1 MKNNFDDIYY
11 PKNLEEILYKNVDE
25 KMVDHIRRPNQNH
38 LGEVC
43 QVLFDEKA
51 TYFDL
56 FNEIEKCARALKK
69 YGIQKGDCVTFAM
82 PNVPETIYY
91 FYACNEIGATAYLI
105 DPRSSFN
112 SMVECIKAS
121 NSVLFICELGNYYE
135 KVAKN
140 LDKLPVDNVIVVSPV
155 NMLEKKVPM
164 NTTKNNMI
172 AYLYSLKKYYQELK
186 NIFNNNDKR
195 VFHSDFINKGLKYEG
210 TFASKY
216 DPDIPAIIVNTS
228 GTTGVVKG
236 AIHSNKNYNIFT
248 NQIHLITKELKRGN
262 SYYSYVPYCS
272 MYGSCVGMHTALT
285 NGIIIYN
292 APKFNGKKA
301 LDEIIKK
308 KISIIVGVPN
318 LIENLTKIYDQKN
331 LDASHVKQYVIGGD
345 NASPESIKHENDVL
359 LSRGMSSKI
368 IFGYGATEVLPIA
381 TTNFDERSQVPG
393 SVGIPYPGVS
403 IKIINPET
411 LDEVDDN
418 IEGELY
424 AHTPNMMLGY
434 LNKEENKLAFME
446 YDGIKYYKTGD
457 KGYKTKDGIIYIT
470 GRYKRLMK
478 RPDGHQTSPIP
489 IENALRNNPI
499 VKDCAAIGIGRRDGR
514 PGLLPTAFIVL
525 NNKDEIEKSNE
536 IKNVIISIAE
546 QVFQNLSGEREN
558 ALAYVIVDKIPMTM
572 NGKIDFMALS
582 KYKFEDL
589 DFYAIEDV
597 MVKDY
602 LEGISNGQ
610 FIKINKGKVKSLNK

>member
-1 MKNNFDDIYY
+1 M
-11 PKNLEEILYKNVDE
+11 
-25 KMVDHIRRPNQNH
+25 
-38 LGEVC
+38 
-43 QVLFDEKA
+43 
-51 TYFDL
+51 
-56 FNEIEKCARALKK
+56 KK

-82 PNVPETIYY
+82 PNIPETIYY

-155 NMLEKKVPM
+155 NMLEEKVPK
-164 NTTKNNMI
+164 NTSKNNMI
-172 AYLYSLKKYYQELK
+172 AYLYYLKKYYQELK

-210 TFASKY
+210 TFASEY

-236 AIHSNKNYNIFT
+236 AIHSNRNYNIFT

-301 LDEIIKK
+301 LDEIIGK

-345 NASPESIKHENDVL
+345 NASPESIKRENDIL

-381 TTNFDERSQVPG
+381 TTNFDERSQAPG

-411 LDEVDDN
+411 LEEVDDN

-424 AHTPNMMLGY
+424 AHPN
-434 LNKEENKLAFME
+434 
-446 YDGIKYYKTGD
+446 
-457 KGYKTKDGIIYIT
+457 IYF
-470 GRYKRLMK
+470 K
-478 RPDGHQTSPIP
+478 
-489 IENALRNNPI
+489 
-499 VKDCAAIGIGRRDGR
+499 
-514 PGLLPTAFIVL
+514 
-525 NNKDEIEKSNE
+525 
-536 IKNVIISIAE
+536 
-546 QVFQNLSGEREN
+546 
-558 ALAYVIVDKIPMTM
+558 
-572 NGKIDFMALS
+572 
-582 KYKFEDL
+582 
-589 DFYAIEDV
+589 
-597 MVKDY
+597 
-602 LEGISNGQ
+602 
-610 FIKINKGKVKSLNK
+610 